1 MDSII
6 KKDKEN
12 NSFMLEVILLKWSII
27 FLLYL
32 GANVVQVTGMINIIP
47 NIGTLRNSSFAIFVL
62 LPLFLFSIKKGIK
75 QRRQDLI
82 RDIQ

>member
-47 NIGTLRNSSFAIFVL
+47 NIGTLRNSSFAIFVTS
-62 LPLFLFSIKKGIK
+62 FLVFYKKRNQAK
-75 QRRQDLI
+75 KARFN
-82 RDIQ
+82 

>member
-32 GANVVQVTGMINIIP
+32 GANVVQVTGMINIIT
-47 NIGTLRNSSFAIFVL
+47 NNHKDIYKMKTSS
-62 LPLFLFSIKKGIK
+62 K
-75 QRRQDLI
+75 
-82 RDIQ
+82 

>member
-32 GANVVQVTGMINIIP
+32 GANVVQVTGMIKYYSQY
-47 NIGTLRNSSFAIFVL
+47 RNFAKFFFCYFCFVTSFLVFY
-62 LPLFLFSIKKGIK
+62 KKRNQAK
-75 QRRQDLI
+75 KARFN
-82 RDIQ
+82 